1 MKPKE
6 KAQELYNKMVV
17 DMSIEKEQSKLCA
30 IVTVDEILYFIH
42 TDVFSYTNEE
52 YWQEVK
58 HELEKL

>member
-1 MKPKE
+1 
-6 KAQELYNKMVV
+6 MVV

-30 IVTVDEILYFIH
+30 IVTVDEILSMGIMAESG
-42 TDVFSYTNEE
+42 DWNMAKE